1 MGLLDDLMKAGL
13 SNITGS
19 SGAQQQSGM
28 NLATGVLEML
38 GGQQG
43 GLQGLVQAFAQKG
56 LGNIVSSWVSTG
68 PNLPVSG
75 DQLQHAL
82 GSNTIGSLAQKAGL
96 APDAANSMLTQMLP
110 MIVDKLTPEGK
121 IPEGGGLLEQGLNIL
136 KGKLL

>member
-1 MGLLDDLMKAGL
+1 MGLLDDLMKDGL
-13 SNITGS
+13 SNLTGS
-19 SGAQQQSGM
+19 SGSQQQSGM

-82 GSNTIGSLAQKAGL
+82 GSNAISSLAQKAGL
-96 APDAANSMLTQMLP
+96 APDKANSMLTQMLP

-121 IPEGGGLLEQGLNIL
+121 IPEGGELLEQGLNIL